1 MSEETQS
8 VIILPAPSARVTL
21 KMKPA
26 ESDGDMFALT
36 LRRKTLVCYR
46 ERENER
52 MPNRKMKSCT
62 SMYVGATLN
71 TVCQEL
77 QQ

>member
-8 VIILPAPSARVTL
+8 VIILPAPSARVRL
-21 KMKPA
+21 KTKPA
-26 ESDGDMFALT
+26 ESDRDMFALT
-36 LRRKTLVCYR
+36 LRRKRLVCYR
-46 ERENER
+46 EQENER
-52 MPNRKMKSCT
+52 IPNRKMKSGT

-71 TVCQEL
+71 TARQEL

>member
-8 VIILPAPSARVTL
+8 VIILPAPSARVRL
-21 KMKPA
+21 KTKPA

-36 LRRKTLVCYR
+36 LRRKTLVCNR

-71 TVCQEL
+71 TVRQEL